1 MLLLR
6 KSWVSFTTLPLFFQV
21 FAIACSLMFIN
32 AAYGFFI
39 ESFREARVFLYCS
52 LTGWLAFFLIKLAT
66 SNRNLK
72 ESGEMQIISLL
83 LLFILLPLFLAFPAW
98 IIAPNVTF
106 IDAYVDTVG
115 AFTTTGLPVFEN
127 DFLSRS
133 IHLWRAI
140 IAWFGGGLIW
150 IAAFVILLPASR
162 GGFDVFSNKIIG
174 PNLIRKLT
182 LNERSTTLS
191 SISKKIVPIYV
202 GLTFILW
209 CALTSFGS
217 DEYTSFIRAF
227 SILSTS
233 GISGPQK
240 LGSDG
245 AGFFGEVV
253 MVVFLVSALSFNI
266 FYLLTKRTNV
276 KKLLLDREL
285 RLGFLIVI
293 CFTIVLSLKDMDLI
307 MSVYDLNES
316 FIDGLK
322 LIWGNFF
329 TVFSFITTTGYVSS
343 YWEEFQYS
351 VDTPHVTMVLLGLC
365 LFGGGLATTAGGI
378 KLMRISILFSAL
390 SAETG
395 KLTHPSSIHGTNL
408 NLKNLEISSFMAW
421 IFFMLFLVS
430 LAVVTIVLSMFGM
443 FFEDAVVL
451 AVACLTSTGPLI
463 DVVGVNSSM
472 ISELPY
478 FSKLVLVVSMILGR
492 IEILLALS
500 VINSALRRA

>member
-1 MLLLR
+1 
-6 KSWVSFTTLPLFFQV
+6 
-21 FAIACSLMFIN
+21 
-32 AAYGFFI
+32 
-39 ESFREARVFLYCS
+39 
-52 LTGWLAFFLIKLAT
+52 
-66 SNRNLK
+66 
-72 ESGEMQIISLL
+72 
-83 LLFILLPLFLAFPAW
+83 
-98 IIAPNVTF
+98 
-106 IDAYVDTVG
+106 
-115 AFTTTGLPVFEN
+115 
-127 DFLSRS
+127 
-133 IHLWRAI
+133 
-140 IAWFGGGLIW
+140 
-150 IAAFVILLPASR
+150 
-162 GGFDVFSNKIIG
+162 
-174 PNLIRKLT
+174 
-182 LNERSTTLS
+182 
-191 SISKKIVPIYV
+191 
-202 GLTFILW
+202 
-209 CALTSFGS
+209 
-217 DEYTSFIRAF
+217 
-227 SILSTS
+227 
-233 GISGPQK
+233 
-240 LGSDG
+240 
-245 AGFFGEVV
+245 
-253 MVVFLVSALSFNI
+253 
-266 FYLLTKRTNV
+266 
-276 KKLLLDREL
+276 
-285 RLGFLIVI
+285 
-293 CFTIVLSLKDMDLI
+293 

-478 FSKLVLVVSMILGR
+478 FSKLVLVASMILGR